1 MMHRVRQMIIVFL
14 LVCLTGCY
22 DQHELEKVTL
32 ALTVGLDLDQK
43 NNLLVYQ
50 RSPVFSREA
59 KTKTEK
65 YGILATTI
73 QQSYTNFDAVDT
85 AYTEGGKTQSLLM
98 SKRLLQNKRVF
109 PYLDVL
115 YRDPKNATSLRMI
128 AVEGPVSDIINFD
141 PVDKPR
147 LSLFLAQLV
156 DTAVHRHITQK
167 VTLRQF
173 HYMTT
178 EKGMTP
184 FMSEVKKEKK
194 EVRVLGTALLD
205 KRGYYRASLNL
216 RESALLDLLRNNQ
229 KEPYTFTI
237 PVHFPDSEDNSRK
250 KNITLATT
258 LKKQTVNTMYE
269 QGVFQFD
276 INMKLTAAITER
288 TFRLNLESEKE
299 KKKIEAMIEKE
310 INKQVAALL
319 TKLQRHQVDP
329 IGLGLYA
336 RAYQYKEWKN
346 VQEIWPATF
355 SKASLR
361 FSAHVDIKNIGALK

>member
-1 MMHRVRQMIIVFL
+1 MIQRVRQMIIVFL

-22 DQHELEKVTL
+22 DRIDVERVTL

-43 NNLLVYQ
+43 NNLIVYQ
-50 RSPVFSREA
+50 RSPIFSREA
-59 KTKTEK
+59 KIKTEK
-65 YGILATTI
+65 YGVQASTI
-73 QQSYTNFDAVDT
+73 QQSHTSFDAVVT
-85 AYTEGGKTQSLLM
+85 ASTQGGKTQSLLI
-98 SKRLLQNKRVF
+98 SKRLLQNKRIF

-115 YRDPKNATSLRMI
+115 YRDPKNATNVRIM
-128 AVEGPVSDIINFD
+128 AVEGPVSDVINFE

-147 LSLFLAQLV
+147 FSLYLAELV
-156 DTAVHRHITQK
+156 DTAARRHITPK

-173 HYMTT
+173 HYMTS

-184 FMSEVKKEKK
+184 FVSEVKKEKR
-194 EVRVLGTALLD
+194 EMRVLGTALLD
-205 KRGYYRASLNL
+205 KKGYYRASLNL

-229 KEPYTFTI
+229 KEPYDFTL
-237 PVHFPDSEDNSRK
+237 PVEFPNAQENGHK
-250 KNITLATT
+250 KNITIVVTP
-258 LKKQTVNTMYE
+258 KKRIVNTTY
-269 QGVFQFD
+269 QQDFFQFD

-288 TFRLNLESEKE
+288 TFRLNLEREEE
-299 KKKIEAMIEKE
+299 KKKIEAIIEKE
-310 INKQVAALL
+310 INKQIAALL

-355 SKASLR
+355 SKSSLR
-361 FSAHVDIKNIGALK
+361 FSADVEIKNIGVLK